1 LFADLVRGHRHRL
14 GLTQD
19 ELADQCGV
27 AVRTIRGIEA
37 GRIVRPRPGTV
48 RLLAD
53 VFSLTNGDRE
63 RFLHTALDGPPGG
76 DRTTVASDRRPV
88 PAELPAD
95 VSGFTGRDV
104 ELAALDALID
114 PDTRTAA
121 TAVISAVSG
130 TAGVGK
136 TALAVRWGHRVADRF
151 PDGQLYINLRG
162 YDPDQP
168 VTPAD
173 ALARLLE
180 ALGVADSDIPVEL
193 DARAATYR
201 TQVAGRRMLIVLDNA
216 STVGQVRPLLPGATS
231 CIVLVTSRD
240 RMAGLVARDGAHRVD
255 LDLLPLSDAVALLRT
270 LVGERVD
277 AEPEAT
283 AALAHRCARL
293 PLALR
298 VAAELAVARPD
309 TSLADLAG
317 ELADHQ
323 RRLHLLDA
331 DGDPRTDV
339 TAVFSWSL
347 RHLTPEAAR
356 TFRLLGLH
364 PGPDITTSA
373 AASLAGVAPTVVRAW
388 LTELARANLLAVHA
402 PDRYALHDLLRD
414 YATQLVRGEDAQA
427 TRAALARMFDHYTH
441 SAHAASAGLKVKREP
456 MLIPLGDP
464 AVGAT
469 VHESADAE
477 AAMEWLTA
485 EQRAL
490 LAAIRHAADTGF
502 DTHAWQ
508 LAWSM
513 TTFLDRRTRR
523 HIRGTAWQIALEA
536 ARRLGHA
543 GAEAT
548 AHRAL
553 ADITS
558 QLGQHEEA
566 LHHLRQ
572 ALDLDTRAGDL
583 IGQAQAHRSLG
594 LFYVRTA
601 RYREAL
607 DHTQRALELFDAAG
621 HERGV
626 AHALNSVGWCHV
638 ELGQYAEAVDH
649 CERALELLR
658 RFDDMNGQ
666 AATLDTLGWAHHH
679 LGNHREAADY
689 YDQALIL
696 YTELGDTY
704 SQALVL
710 HHLGDTYEAGGDLDA
725 ARVAWQQTIDV
736 LADLDHADIEAVRA
750 KLARVTGVAG

>member
-19 ELADQCGV
+19 ELADLCGV
-27 AVRTIRGIEA
+27 AVRTIRSVEA

-53 VFSLTNGDRE
+53 VFSLTGGDRE
-63 RFLHTALDGPPGG
+63 RFLHIALEGG
-76 DRTTVASDRRPV
+76 DRTAPAGERRLL

-95 VSGFTGRDV
+95 VPGFTGRHA

-114 PDTRTAA
+114 PDTPTAA

-173 ALARLLE
+173 ALARLLDT
-180 ALGVADSDIPVEL
+180 LGVADADIPVEL

-201 TQVAGRRMLIVLDNA
+201 TRVAGRRMLIVLDNA
-216 STVGQVRPLLPGATS
+216 STVGQVRPLLPGAAS

-255 LDLLPLSDAVALLRT
+255 LDLLPPDDAIALLRT
-270 LVGERVD
+270 LVGVRVD

-309 TSLADLAG
+309 TPLADLAA

-323 RRLHLLDA
+323 RRLNLLDA
-331 DGDPRTDV
+331 DGDPLTDV

-347 RHLTPEAAR
+347 RHLSPGAAHL
-356 TFRLLGLH
+356 FRLLGLH
-364 PGPDITTSA
+364 AGPDIATPA
-373 AASLAGVAPTVVRAW
+373 AASLAGVAPTIVRPW
-388 LTELARANLLAVHA
+388 LAELVRANLLTEHA
-402 PDRYALHDLLRD
+402 PDRFAFHDLLRD
-414 YATQLVRGEDAQA
+414 YATQLVRAEDAQT
-427 TRAALARMFDHYTH
+427 TRAALARMLDHYTH
-441 SAHAASAGLKVKREP
+441 SAHAAGALLKAKREP
-456 MLIPLGDP
+456 MQIPLGDP
-464 AVGAT
+464 SADT
-469 VHESADAE
+469 TIHESANAE
-477 AAMEWLTA
+477 VAMEWLTA
-485 EQRAL
+485 EQRVL

-513 TTFLDRRTRR
+513 STFLDRRTRR
-523 HIRGTAWQIALEA
+523 HIRGDAWQIALEA
-536 ARRLGHA
+536 AHRLGHTS
-543 GAEAT
+543 AEAT

-553 ADITS
+553 ADVTS
-558 QLGQHEEA
+558 DLGRHEDA
-566 LHHLRQ
+566 LHHLQ
-572 ALDLDTRAGDL
+572 EALDLDTRTGDL
-583 IGQAQAHRSLG
+583 IGQAQAHRIMG
-594 LFYVRTA
+594 LVYLRTA
-601 RYREAL
+601 RRREAL
-607 DHTQRALELFDAAG
+607 DHAQRALELLQAAG

-649 CERALELLR
+649 CERGLELLR
-658 RFDDMNGQ
+658 RLGDVNGQ

-679 LGNHREAADY
+679 LGNHREAADCY
-689 YDQALIL
+689 GEAMDI
-696 YTELGDTY
+696 YTQLGDTY
-704 SQALVL
+704 SQAVVL
-710 HHLGDTYEAGGDLDA
+710 DHLGDTYEAGGDLDA
-725 ARVAWQQTIDV
+725 ARGAWQRYIDV
-736 LADLDHADIEAVRA
+736 LADLDHAGMEAVHA
-750 KLARVTGVAG
+750 KLARVTGAAG